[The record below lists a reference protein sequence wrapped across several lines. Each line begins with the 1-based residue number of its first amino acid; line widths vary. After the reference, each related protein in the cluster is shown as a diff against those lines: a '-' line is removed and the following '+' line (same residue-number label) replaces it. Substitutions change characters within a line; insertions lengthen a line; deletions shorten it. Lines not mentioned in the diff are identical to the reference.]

1 MGQLTLEDIGIE
13 IEKPT
18 KTKASYAEKLLARG
32 ETNFYDIAMQV
43 GCSIDDVQQ
52 IWEDLELKRKVFLE
66 KQLYLESNF
75 ERISA
80 TDMYRYIFPKGSLET
95 RGVKNTYKGNMII
108 FSELNDKRKN
118 FVVTDDLEIIENFY
132 DAETAYSNCCS
143 YIGKTKHSAKAR
155 QCHGLIFDLD
165 HVSDVKYIKNFFYYC
180 DRKSIPTPTFY
191 VNSGNGVHLYYI
203 FEEPIPLYE
212 NVQQQLNSMKW
223 FYLKYHFW
231 IKTLSSYIEKGEAF
245 QYQECTHFYRMPDS
259 QTKLG
264 VNYQCSAYKTGTRI
278 TMSEF
283 NSYIDEKKYQFKGIN
298 VNPRSKTKLKVAKVL
313 YPEWYEKVIINNQ
326 KCTGTYTFK
335 NDNMY
340 QAWKKKIKRFAKIG
354 NRYKCIK
361 TLVINAVK
369 CDVPKDVLLQDIEIL
384 IDFFNM
390 DPGAVINPFT
400 EHDIECAL
408 AFYDERFKRT
418 SVHSINSDFGSD
430 VLERT
435 KRNGKSMKEH
445 VSEVMNVE
453 RDKSY
458 PNGSWR
464 GSGRKKGSTKDVTT
478 SSKAQAIKEFLLKN
492 PTASKNEVTRKT
504 GFDHKT
510 VAKWYDQVKELIES
524 EKDDKQMTIY
534 DYIEE

>member
-1 MGQLTLEDIGIE
+1 MGPKKSAAHKFICEKAINLNSSGTYRLLFKKYPDVVDVNQLSQMLNINLNT
-13 IEKPT
+13 
-18 KTKASYAEKLLARG
+18 AYKLLL
-32 ETNFYDIAMQV
+32 DKK
-43 GCSIDDVQQ
+43 IDAHD
-52 IWEDLELKRKVFLE
+52 
-66 KQLYLESNF
+66 
-75 ERISA
+75 
-80 TDMYRYIFPKGSLET
+80 
-95 RGVKNTYKGNMII
+95 II
-108 FSELNDKRKN
+108 FLN
-118 FVVTDDLEIIENFY
+118 E
-132 DAETAYSNCCS
+132 
-143 YIGKTKHSAKAR
+143 KTR
-155 QCHGLIFDLD
+155 
-165 HVSDVKYIKNFFYYC
+165 
-180 DRKSIPTPTFY
+180 PT
-191 VNSGNGVHLYYI
+191 VG
-203 FEEPIPLYE
+203 
-212 NVQQQLNSMKW
+212 
-223 FYLKYHFW
+223 W
-231 IKTLSSYIEKGEAF
+231 I
-245 QYQECTHFYRMPDS
+245 
-259 QTKLG
+259 
-264 VNYQCSAYKTGTRI
+264 NKTG
-278 TMSEF
+278 
-283 NSYIDEKKYQFKGIN
+283 
-298 VNPRSKTKLKVAKVL
+298 
-313 YPEWYEKVIINNQ
+313 EKVIINNQ

-492 PTASKNEVTRKT
+492 EQSVIFTKKRKKIAKKGSKN
-504 GFDHKT
+504 
-510 VAKWYDQVKELIES
+510 LIY
-524 EKDDKQMTIY
+524 MI
-534 DYIEE
+534 